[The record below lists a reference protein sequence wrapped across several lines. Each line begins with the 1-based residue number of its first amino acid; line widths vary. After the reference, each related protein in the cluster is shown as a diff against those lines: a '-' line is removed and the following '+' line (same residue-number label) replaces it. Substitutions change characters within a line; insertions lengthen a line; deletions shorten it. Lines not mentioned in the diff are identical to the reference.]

1 MQTVT
6 TNTIKPHCTSNKVLG
21 VRLAMVTRHL
31 FLYLFFPHF
40 SLSTFSINSL
50 HLLSFPAVLHSYS
63 RLSRSLITHSQLSH
77 QIFFLPRFLFPS
89 LFWVSDSCQFF
100 ISHSFHMTSPFQS
113 SPYQLAPMAIVDIY
127 FGQDRKTV
135 RWPTSLV
142 M

>member
-6 TNTIKPHCTSNKVLG
+6 TNTIKPHCTSDKVLG

-31 FLYLFFPHF
+31 FLYLFFPRF

-63 RLSRSLITHSQLSH
+63 SLSRSVLTRSQSSH

-89 LFWVSDSCQFF
+89 PFSVSDSCQFF
-100 ISHSFHMTSPFQS
+100 ISHSFHMTSPFQP
-113 SPYQLAPMAIVDIY
+113 SPHQLAPVAIVDI
-127 FGQDRKTV
+127 FWAR
-135 RWPTSLV
+135 
-142 M
+142 

>member
-63 RLSRSLITHSQLSH
+63 RLSRSLITRSQSSH

-100 ISHSFHMTSPFQS
+100 ISHSFHRPAHFNLLLTS
-113 SPYQLAPMAIVDIY
+113 YLRWQLLTY